1 MAKMMKHKFSIVI
14 CTYNG
19 ARTIGKVIDTIS
31 NQKNYDK
38 FIDEIVVVDNA
49 STDETKEIV
58 LNKKKNNPDI
68 IYSFESKSGLSY
80 ARLNGVMLV
89 KNEWT
94 VFIDDDNEL
103 RDDWIEQAAKFIENN
118 RNIGIFGGEIIPKIE
133 FEITEHEIENLKF
146 ALPLL
151 ACTHY
156 SESDIDINQKINT
169 IGTIIGA
176 GMVVKTIY
184 LKELSKAGW
193 INCVGRT
200 RDDTEAGDDLEILR
214 YVTDIRKINAGHCP
228 YMVLYHNLPKSR
240 LEDQYLLRLRKSIVQ
255 SSYYIQSQK
264 KWYALRRIKELIR
277 MFFISNQYPKG
288 TLQYKMEKERKR
300 TYLSLIW
307 RDKLIL
313 KRKK

>member
-118 RNIGIFGGEIIPKIE
+118 RNIGIFGER
-133 FEITEHEIENLKF
+133 
-146 ALPLL
+146 
-151 ACTHY
+151 
-156 SESDIDINQKINT
+156 
-169 IGTIIGA
+169 
-176 GMVVKTIY
+176 
-184 LKELSKAGW
+184 LSQ
-193 INCVGRT
+193 N
-200 RDDTEAGDDLEILR
+200 
-214 YVTDIRKINAGHCP
+214 
-228 YMVLYHNLPKSR
+228 
-240 LEDQYLLRLRKSIVQ
+240 
-255 SSYYIQSQK
+255 
-264 KWYALRRIKELIR
+264 RI
-277 MFFISNQYPKG
+277 
-288 TLQYKMEKERKR
+288 
-300 TYLSLIW
+300 
-307 RDKLIL
+307 
-313 KRKK
+313 